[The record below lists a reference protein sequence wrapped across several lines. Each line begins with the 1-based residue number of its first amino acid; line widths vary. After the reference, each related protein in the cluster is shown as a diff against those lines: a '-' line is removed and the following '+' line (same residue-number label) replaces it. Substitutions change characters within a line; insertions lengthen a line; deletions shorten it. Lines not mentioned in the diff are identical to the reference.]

1 MHAGGIQKS
10 HTHTVGDEGS
20 VMMVMWFN
28 RIDVVTLA
36 VIVGERYSIIIASK
50 GWRCLCEEL

>member
-1 MHAGGIQKS
+1 MHAGIQQS

-20 VMMVMWFN
+20 LMMVMWLFK
-28 RIDVVTLA
+28 RIDAVTLA
-36 VIVGERYSIIIASK
+36 VISGERYSMIIASK